1 MILIEKFGDGHFKIS
16 QSPTNYQIIPRSM
29 LNFGRTGDRLLL
41 RNAITNGVLY
51 NLKATDIEGLKGNI
65 EDAEK
70 QLLELFYGSE
80 KKKEKNTVENEA
92 AK

>member
-1 MILIEKFGDGHFKIS
+1 MILIQKLGDGHFKIS
-16 QSPTNYQIIPRSM
+16 QSPTNYQIIPRTM

-51 NLKATDIEGLKGNI
+51 NLKATDIEGVGNI
-65 EDAEK
+65 DNAEK

-80 KKKEKNTVENEA
+80 KKTETNAVENEA
-92 AK
+92 TK